1 MTSTDVQQLQ
11 QKAEQIL
18 QSGIFAGSARLHS
31 LFQYLLR
38 CSLAGYTPKEF
49 EVAVD
54 GMGQNADF
62 DVTQD
67 SLVRVHIHK
76 LRRKLAEVQ
85 AQQQS
90 EHLLVLPRGEYR
102 FLLLPATA
110 AAGESPTATAGQA
123 NLKAEPTAVSQV
135 VPLRPSGNW
144 LQVPQRLLKL
154 PNIVWL
160 LLPWVLLVSVL
171 SLQWF
176 SQRETARPATA
187 LDQLLQPFAGQQ
199 APVLLVLGDYY
210 LFAEADAQ
218 GQVQRLV
225 RQFDI
230 NSPLQLLQSQQ
241 TEPALAAVQFD
252 LGLSYLPTSVAAAL
266 GRLAAALERQQIRYD
281 IVLASAVSTSQLQ
294 HQGVIYLGQLSGLG
308 ALQTEWQQAAQLQPY
323 GSFDEL
329 QDQTTGQ
336 LYRNATPL
344 TPPDTL
350 PEYGYLHRFTAQ
362 QQPRLILAGLRD
374 DGLSALSSQLQQTA
388 QLPATEQE
396 PADNTQEW
404 LFDSRTQQ
412 WLNPGDAPHK

>member
-11 QKAEQIL
+11 HKAEQIL

-76 LRRKLAEVQ
+76 LRRKLAEAQ
-85 AQQQS
+85 AQQHS
-90 EHLLVLPRGEYR
+90 DHLLVLPRGEYR

-110 AAGESPTATAGQA
+110 AAGESPVATTPTEFKPGSAA
-123 NLKAEPTAVSQV
+123 NPADTLSKGASL
-135 VPLRPSGNW
+135 LRGPK
-144 LQVPQRLLKL
+144 QVPRLA
-154 PNIVWL
+154 WL
-160 LLPWVLLVSVL
+160 LLPWLLFISVL

-176 SQRETARPATA
+176 NQRQSALPATA
-187 LDQLLQPFAGQQ
+187 LDQLLKPFAGQQ

-210 LFAEADAQ
+210 LFAEADEQ

-266 GRLAAALERQQIRYD
+266 GRLAASLERQQIRYD
-281 IVLASAVSTSQLQ
+281 IVLASAVSASQLQ

-308 ALQTEWQQAAQLQPY
+308 PLQAQWQQIARLQPH

-329 QDQTTGQ
+329 QDHATGQ

-350 PEYGYLHRFTAQ
+350 PEYGYLHRWSAQ

-374 DGLSALSSQLQQTA
+374 DGLSALSQQLQLTA
-388 QLPATEQE
+388 QLPQTKHALH
-396 PADNTQEW
+396 PDSTQEW
-404 LFDSRTQQ
+404 LFDSRSQQ
-412 WLNPGDAPHK
+412 WLQPGDAPHK